1 MRRSR
6 AARFFSRVSA
16 LHFMLYSLN
25 EPWQGL
31 KWEKVEAAEVAA
43 VEHLFLPWRAG
54 GRSAV
59 ALSESQSSHHG
70 GQ

>member
-1 MRRSR
+1 
-6 AARFFSRVSA
+6 
-16 LHFMLYSLN
+16 MLYSLN